1 MESTRDEKSKNYSS
15 SHLAGSKME
24 RMKSESQFSFAWKAQ
39 HQFSAHWKVLEYLF
53 WYKVQTI
60 SMQIRLLPF
69 INEIKSY
76 FNHYFL
82 KFLFWKPQKIP
93 YCKYSKL
100 TKTIGVMII
109 EMRIKVNFLRQF
121 SSRLKTVR
129 TSTLSL
135 QSLGCIGPSPCSLSW
150 LPGT

>member
-1 MESTRDEKSKNYSS
+1 M
-15 SHLAGSKME
+15 
-24 RMKSESQFSFAWKAQ
+24 
-39 HQFSAHWKVLEYLF
+39 F

-76 FNHYFL
+76 FNHYFF
-82 KFLFWKPQKIP
+82 KKNP

-109 EMRIKVNFLRQF
+109 EMRIKVNLFRQF
-121 SSRLKTVR
+121 SIRLKTVR
-129 TSTLSL
+129 SSTLSL

-150 LPGT
+150 LSGTSDQLLLSLCVFTRLHPKNPFFLAIRSKKILYYSQLTYLFL